1 MFVPLFALPLATQL
15 IINVADGV
23 PKLDVT
29 ASCRGAAAASATDA
43 KGTLQKCLD
52 SEQKSRDQLVKLW
65 LQFAPADRV
74 KCTKAVAAFEPTYS
88 ELLTCLEM
96 AQDLKKGN

>member
-52 SEQKSRDQLVKLW
+52 SEQK
-65 LQFAPADRV
+65 
-74 KCTKAVAAFEPTYS
+74 
-88 ELLTCLEM
+88 
-96 AQDLKKGN
+96 

>member
-1 MFVPLFALPLATQL
+1 MVH
-15 IINVADGV
+15 

-29 ASCRGAAAASATDA
+29 ASCRGAAAAAGATEA
-43 KGTLQKCLD
+43 KATMQRCLD
-52 SEQKSRDQLVKLW
+52 SEQQSRDQAVKRW
-65 LQFAPADRV
+65 LDFAPADRTN
-74 KCTKAVAAFEPTYS
+74 CTKVISTFEPTYS

>member
-1 MFVPLFALPLATQL
+1 MFVPLFALPLTTQL
-15 IINVADGV
+15 MLTVADGV

-43 KGTLQKCLD
+43 KGTMQNCLD
-52 SEQKSRDQLVKLW
+52 REQKYRDQLVNRW